1 MVDALVLGTSGQ
13 PWGFESLLAHQ
24 NASNMDYKNILVE
37 KKNNYVIISLNRP
50 DVLNSFNYEMA
61 DDFLSAFRNAVED
74 KHVRAILITGSGRA
88 FCAGQD
94 LEEATRKN
102 GPSIDEIIDHTYN
115 PICIQISNSTKP
127 VVCYVN
133 GVAAGAGAN
142 LALACDITLAAKTA
156 KFIQSFINIGL
167 VPDTGGSFTLPRAIG
182 KQKAAA
188 LMMSGDKVS
197 AEDAERMGMIYKCV
211 DDADGLQEAI
221 NFTERIS
228 LMPTQ
233 SIGYIKHMLKAS
245 ESNDLQQQLDLE
257 KELQKKAAASYDHQ
271 EGINAFFEKRKP
283 VYKGE

>member
-1 MVDALVLGTSGQ
+1 
-13 PWGFESLLAHQ
+13 
-24 NASNMDYKNILVE
+24 MDYKNILVE
-37 KKNNYVIISLNRP
+37 KKNSYVIISLNRP

-61 DDFLSAFRNAVED
+61 DDFLSAFKNATED
-74 KHVRAILITGSGRA
+74 KFIRAILITGSGRA

-94 LEEATRKN
+94 LEEATRKK

-115 PICIQISNSTKP
+115 PICIQISESTKP
-127 VVCYVN
+127 VICYVN

-142 LALACDITLAAKTA
+142 LALACDITIAAKSS

-188 LMMSGDKVS
+188 LMMSGDKVN

-211 DDADGLQEAI
+211 EDDEGLQEAMQ
-221 NFTERIS
+221 FTEKIS
-228 LMPTQ
+228 SMPSK
-233 SIGYIKHMLKAS
+233 SIGYIKLLLKAS
-245 ESNDLQQQLDLE
+245 EKNNLQQQLDLE
-257 KELQKKAAASYDHQ
+257 KEFQKKAALSYDHK
-271 EGINAFFEKRKP
+271 EGVNAFFEKRKP

>member
-1 MVDALVLGTSGQ
+1 MG
-13 PWGFESLLAHQ
+13 
-24 NASNMDYKNILVE
+24 K
-37 KKNNYVIISLNRP
+37 
-50 DVLNSFNYEMA
+50 
-61 DDFLSAFRNAVED
+61 
-74 KHVRAILITGSGRA
+74 
-88 FCAGQD
+88 
-94 LEEATRKN
+94 
-102 GPSIDEIIDHTYN
+102 
-115 PICIQISNSTKP
+115 
-127 VVCYVN
+127 
-133 GVAAGAGAN
+133 
-142 LALACDITLAAKTA
+142 
-156 KFIQSFINIGL
+156 SFINIGL

-188 LMMSGDKVS
+188 LMMSGDKLS

-211 DDADGLQEAI
+211 DDANGLQEAI

>member
-1 MVDALVLGTSGQ
+1 
-13 PWGFESLLAHQ
+13 
-24 NASNMDYKNILVE
+24 MDYKNILVE
-37 KKNNYVIISLNRP
+37 NKNSYIIISLNRP

-211 DDADGLQEAI
+211 DDADGLQEAV

-245 ESNDLQQQLDLE
+245 ERNDLQQQLDLE